1 MTDRIKRSNA
11 VVPPVPAAAIAL
23 AAAGCTGPA
32 ELSSAAEDRTLDNY
46 FERLDRQSGG

>member
-11 VVPPVPAAAIAL
+11 VVPWMLAAAIAL

-32 ELSSAAEDRTLDNY
+32 ELSSADGDRMLDNY